1 MSIVAPHHWLRTP
14 PIYVG
19 ASLIVALVV
28 LTACSKPPA
37 EVPKALL
44 GTWVTDAPTHADR
57 VFIVRPDA
65 LVFGTGAYSAKDA
78 YAIDA
83 VEPLTPSDGWTP
95 FRISIRE
102 LDTEITRIEVAHRR
116 GATPELRFL
125 NRPEIWRPEG
135 AIPDPARAAAPKK
148 DPNDAWMRRERG
160 NG

>member
-1 MSIVAPHHWLRTP
+1 MSTEPLLHRLRSAP
-14 PIYVG
+14 ISFG
-19 ASLIVALVV
+19 ASLVLV
-28 LTACSKPPA
+28 LAAFAACSKPPA

-65 LVFGTGAYSAKDA
+65 LVFGTGAYSVKNA
-78 YAIDA
+78 YAIDS
-83 VEPLTPSDGWTP
+83 VEPLTPGEGWTP

-102 LDTEITRIEVAHRR
+102 LDSEITSIEVAHRR

-135 AIPDPARAAAPKK
+135 AIPDPARAAPPKK